1 MNPRPRPSIAELH
14 VGDEPGIWEGLGFGV
29 EGNRC
34 RIGTVDIIFI
44 GDEPGIHGWVLR
56 DSLSTDFGPLP
67 TRSVDTPIPERAEP
81 HPNRSIGF
89 DHVVLS
95 VPFFEEG
102 MTAVA
107 ATGVSIPK
115 PRPFGA
121 PEKRMLRTAP
131 EMGDLELELI
141 GPESRDSTRPW
152 DLWGLV
158 VTVNDIDATVDLL
171 GELLRPAKG
180 AVQAGRRIATVDKS
194 AGSGVAIAFLGPQE
208 SKRTNYLAL

>member
-1 MNPRPRPSIAELH
+1 
-14 VGDEPGIWEGLGFGV
+14 
-29 EGNRC
+29 
-34 RIGTVDIIFI
+34 
-44 GDEPGIHGWVLR
+44 
-56 DSLSTDFGPLP
+56 
-67 TRSVDTPIPERAEP
+67 
-81 HPNRSIGF
+81 
-89 DHVVLS
+89 
-95 VPFFEEG
+95 

-158 VTVNDIDATVDLL
+158 VTVNDIDATAVYWASSFGLQKGQCRPVVVSQQSINRRDL
-171 GELLRPAKG
+171 EWRS
-180 AVQAGRRIATVDKS
+180 RS
-194 AGSGVAIAFLGPQE
+194 
-208 SKRTNYLAL
+208 